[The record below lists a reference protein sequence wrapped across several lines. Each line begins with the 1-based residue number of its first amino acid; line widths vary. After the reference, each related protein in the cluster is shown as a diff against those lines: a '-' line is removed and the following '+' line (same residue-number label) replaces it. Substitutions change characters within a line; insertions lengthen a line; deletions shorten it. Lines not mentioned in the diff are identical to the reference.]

1 MAITTRLTGAELR
14 TVVEAA
20 HRAPSVLNTQPW
32 RWAEVEDGLEL
43 RADSVRV
50 LRVADP
56 LGRFLVVSC
65 GASLLNARL
74 ALRHLGR
81 EPVVRLGPD
90 PDEPRLLARIRVVPG
105 QPATQEEDW
114 LYAAIPNRRTNRGPF
129 HERKLG
135 SRLIRRLI
143 DAAAA
148 EGAVLTL
155 LDPTQAA
162 RVLEIADEAAAQI
175 ADDQRRTAEL
185 GTWVHPDR
193 APDGIAVSA
202 LGPEP
207 ADGGHAVRDFDP
219 EHRLPPR
226 DTASYEK
233 EPTVAVLS
241 TYGDSRTDWLR
252 AGEALQR
259 VLLVA
264 TLEDVQASFRNEP
277 LEILEYR
284 WRVRD
289 ATTGVG
295 HPQMVMRLG
304 YGAPVGPSPRRPV
317 GEVLDT

>member
-1 MAITTRLTGAELR
+1 MATTTRLTGSEVR

-90 PDEPRLLARIRVVPG
+90 PDEPRLLARVRVVPG
-105 QPATQEEDW
+105 QPPTQEDDW
-114 LYAAIPNRRTNRGPF
+114 LYSAIPLRHTNRGPF
-129 HERKLG
+129 HERRLS
-135 SRLIRRLI
+135 SRLLRRLI

-148 EGAVLTL
+148 EGAVLTP
-155 LDPTQAA
+155 LDDTQAA
-162 RVLEIADEAAAQI
+162 RVLEIADDAAAQI
-175 ADDQRRTAEL
+175 ARDERRTGEL
-185 GTWVHPDR
+185 ATWVKPER
-193 APDGIAVSA
+193 SPDGIPTTA
-202 LGPEP
+202 LGPVPVE
-207 ADGGHAVRDFDP
+207 GGHAVRDFDP
-219 EHRLPPR
+219 AGRLPPR
-226 DTASYEK
+226 EQAAYEK

-252 AGEALQR
+252 AGEALER
-259 VLLVA
+259 VLLTA

-277 LEILEYR
+277 LEILEHR

-289 ATTGVG
+289 AATGVG
-295 HPQMVMRLG
+295 HPQMVLRLG

-317 GEVLDT
+317 DEVLDH